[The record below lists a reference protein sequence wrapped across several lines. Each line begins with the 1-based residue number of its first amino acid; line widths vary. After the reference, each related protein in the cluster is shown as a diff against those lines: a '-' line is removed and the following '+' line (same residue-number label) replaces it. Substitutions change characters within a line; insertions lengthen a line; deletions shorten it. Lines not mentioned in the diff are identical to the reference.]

1 MQVTEK
7 VVQETLVEILLTNNE
22 ANLLKQLLKLA
33 NKEEMDVSLEH
44 FAFNLYSNL

>member
-33 NKEEMDVSLEH
+33 NNTEMDISLEH